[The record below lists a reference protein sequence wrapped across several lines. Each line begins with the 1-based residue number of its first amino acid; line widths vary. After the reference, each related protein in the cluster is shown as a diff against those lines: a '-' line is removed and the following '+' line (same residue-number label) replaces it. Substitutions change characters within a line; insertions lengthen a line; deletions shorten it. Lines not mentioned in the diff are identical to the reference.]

1 MFDVG
6 LGCFG
11 CVVRCVLVVAVGQMC
26 VVRGRFVFACFVML
40 CGFLVM
46 ARRVFVML
54 RCFTMMVRCLLRH
67 KSPFERLHV

>member
-11 CVVRCVLVVAVGQMC
+11 CVVRCMLVVAVGQVR
-26 VVRGRFVFACFVML
+26 VVCGGFVFACFVVL

-54 RCFTMMVRCLLRH
+54 RCFMMMVRCLL
-67 KSPFERLHV
+67 